1 MERVYSAAVIGGGP
15 AGLMAAGLLGQGGL
29 PVLLLEKNDQP
40 GKKLRITGKGR
51 CNLTNNCEV
60 EDFLRNV
67 PRNPRFLYSALYG
80 FTPQD
85 TMAFFEG
92 LGVPLKTERGD
103 RVFPQS
109 DRAGDVVDALT
120 NWCRAQGVEFRQGEV
135 ETVTPGA
142 PFSLSLKEGGA
153 VSAHRVVV
161 ATGGLSYPQTGS
173 TGDGYRFAR
182 QLGHT
187 VTPPGPSLVPL
198 RCGEQWCKNC
208 QGLSLKNVTLTV
220 EEVGKK
226 RPVFS
231 ELGEMLFTHFGVSG
245 PLVLSA
251 SCHMEDAPGRYR
263 LHIDL
268 KPGLTHEALD
278 RRLLRDF
285 EEYRNKNLQNALGK
299 LLPQKLI
306 GSYVA
311 LTGIP
316 GEKKVNQ
323 LTQAERGEMVRVMKD
338 LPLTVS
344 GFRPAAEGI
353 ITRGG
358 VSVRE
363 VDPGS
368 CQSRRCPGA
377 YFVGEVLDVDGY
389 TGGFNLQIAFST
401 AVAAA
406 RDILAQPR

>member
-15 AGLMAAGLLGQGGL
+15 AGLMAAGLLGQGGV
-29 PVLLLEKNDQP
+29 PVLLLEKNDSP

-60 EDFLRNV
+60 EDFLRSV

-80 FTPQD
+80 FSPQD

-92 LGVPLKTERGD
+92 LGVPLKTERGN

-109 DRAGDVVDALT
+109 DRAGDVVDALV

-135 ETVTPGA
+135 EAIAPGA

-153 VSAHRVVV
+153 LAAHRVVV

-187 VTPPGPSLVPL
+187 VNAPGPSLVPL
-198 RCGEQWCKNC
+198 CCCERWCKNC

-268 KPGLTHEALD
+268 KPGLTPEALD

-363 VDPGS
+363 IDPGS
-368 CQSRRCPGA
+368 CQSRRCPGL
-377 YFVGEVLDVDGY
+377 YFAGEVLDVDGY

-406 RDILAQPR
+406 RDILALPR

>member
-80 FTPQD
+80 FSPQD

-92 LGVPLKTERGD
+92 LGVPLKTERGN

-135 ETVTPGA
+135 EAVAPGA
-142 PFSLSLKEGGA
+142 PFSLSLKEGGT

-231 ELGEMLFTHFGVSG
+231 ELGEMLFTHFGISG
-245 PLVLSA
+245 PLVLTLS
-251 SCHMEDAPGRYR
+251 SLLPEDLSRVR
-263 LHIDL
+263 LAIDL
-268 KPGLTHEALD
+268 KPALDDGTLDARMVRDLRELSRKQLITVMDGLAPHNLALTLLELAGVSPALPANALTHEQRATL
-278 RRLLRDF
+278 RGLL
-285 EEYRNKNLQNALGK
+285 KA
-299 LLPQKLI
+299 
-306 GSYVA
+306 
-311 LTGIP
+311 
-316 GEKKVNQ
+316 
-323 LTQAERGEMVRVMKD
+323 
-338 LPLTVS
+338 LPLTPLKLR
-344 GFRPAAEGI
+344 GFSEAI
-353 ITRGG
+353 IT
-358 VSVRE
+358 
-363 VDPGS
+363 P
-368 CQSRRCPGA
+368 
-377 YFVGEVLDVDGY
+377 DG
-389 TGGFNLQIAFST
+389 
-401 AVAAA
+401 AAA
-406 RDILAQPR
+406 PCR